1 MRYRGK
7 RPSGGLTAGQ
17 VVAIA
22 IIAIAAVA
30 VLTTVASARMLHQN
44 PAHELAYCLT
54 TEVEPT

>member
-1 MRYRGK
+1 MNYKGK
-7 RPSGGLTAGQ
+7 RGLTAGQ

-30 VLTTVASARMLHQN
+30 VLTTVASARMLHQS
-44 PAHELAYCLT
+44 PVHELVYCLT

>member
-1 MRYRGK
+1 MNYKGK
-7 RPSGGLTAGQ
+7 RPAGGLTAGQ

-30 VLTTVASARMLHQN
+30 VLTTVASARMLHQS
-44 PAHELAYCLT
+44 PVHELVYCLT